1 MIRTSVRTVLFAVSA
16 LLIAS
21 TASAQLVQSV
31 NFGAGLFFP
40 RGHDSRVT
48 SDVLVANLTQPD
60 VFGYPGI
67 TASLEFDGH
76 AGPSG
81 DGLNDAIEQFR
92 GWSLFGE
99 WNLGFGDRLELGIG
113 ASYYSKKV
121 DSRYRDLEHGER
133 PASPDIEQ
141 EIGLRVLPLTAVVRF
156 LPFGG
161 PSDFQPYV
169 GAGIGLLSFRYSE
182 VGEFVDPETL
192 EIFPGHFSKTGTA
205 AGWILLGGLR
215 MPLGGDV
222 YALTVEGRY
231 QWGSGDTGGAAN
243 EFLGDKIDLGGGSLN
258 FGFLIRF

>member
-1 MIRTSVRTVLFAVSA
+1 MIRTSVRTVLLALSA

-21 TASAQLVQSV
+21 TASAQIVQSV

-48 SDVLVANLTQPD
+48 RDVLVANLTQPD

-76 AGPSG
+76 GGPSG
-81 DGLNDAIEQFR
+81 GGLNDAIEQFR

-169 GAGIGLLSFRYSE
+169 GAGIGLLNFRYSE
-182 VGEFVDPETL
+182 IGEFVDPETL
-192 EIFPGHFSKTGTA
+192 EIFPGHLTETGAA
-205 AGWILLGGLR
+205 AGLILLGGLR

>member
-1 MIRTSVRTVLFAVSA
+1 M
-16 LLIAS
+16 
-21 TASAQLVQSV
+21 
-31 NFGAGLFFP
+31 
-40 RGHDSRVT
+40 
-48 SDVLVANLTQPD
+48 LVANLTSRTCSA
-60 VFGYPGI
+60 FR
-67 TASLEFDGH
+67 ASPRRWSSTGRR
-76 AGPSG
+76 AVRR
-81 DGLNDAIEQFR
+81 GLNEAIEEFR
-92 GWSLFGE
+92 GWSIFGE
-99 WNLGFGDRLELGIG
+99 WNIGFGDRFELGIG

-133 PASPDIEQ
+133 PSNPDIEQ

-169 GAGIGLLSFRYSE
+169 GAGIGMLNFRYSE

-192 EIFPGHFSKTGTA
+192 EIFPGHFTKTGTA
-205 AGWILLGGLR
+205 AGYDSPR
-215 MPLGGDV
+215 RPSHAARRRRVRAD
-222 YALTVEGRY
+222 VEGRY